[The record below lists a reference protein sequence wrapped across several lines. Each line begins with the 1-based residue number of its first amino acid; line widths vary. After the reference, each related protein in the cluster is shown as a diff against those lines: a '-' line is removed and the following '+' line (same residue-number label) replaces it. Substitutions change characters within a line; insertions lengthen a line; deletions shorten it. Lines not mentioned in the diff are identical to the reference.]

1 MAVTLSGRE
10 AAAKRGQKRGMR
22 HLPALALLLILTALA
37 WWLPN
42 REQAGDVPLATDR
55 FNSVSF
61 APFRPGQSPLRD
73 IFPSAAEVEADMA
86 LVAPRVRAI
95 RTYAAI
101 GGDYDIAA
109 IAARHGLKLWAGA
122 WLGRDARQNA
132 AELATLIEIANRH
145 PETVERVVVGNE
157 ELLRRDL
164 SPAAL
169 IAALDRV
176 KAAVAQPVTYADVWE
191 FWEQFPEVARHVDVI
206 TIHILPYW
214 EDAPTDVEG
223 SMAHARAVLARM
235 RALFPGKPIAI
246 GEVGWPSRGRWRAGA
261 APSRV
266 QQAVFL
272 RRFIAL
278 AEAEK
283 LDYNLIEAFDQGW
296 KYKSEGT
303 VGAAWGLWTEAREAK
318 FPLRGPVRENPYW
331 GWYAATAAL
340 LGLGFW
346 AAAGRAMPWLG
357 FALGNAL
364 VFAWCGTVPYA
375 FDIPLALA
383 AAVNLAGQGAL
394 AGLLLWRV
402 ALGKPASASIPAAC
416 EGSGGALWRLRAALR
431 GRLDW
436 QGWRGWAFED
446 LCLWFLFTAMV
457 LQLLLVFDPRYR
469 DFPLAA
475 FAVPL
480 VVVAVRAWRGD
491 WPARAEGF
499 LGGTLVLAAMAGAVL
514 EGPANLQALGWSAC
528 ALLLAAPGLVPWSLS
543 WRNIPRATGRS
554 RPAGP

>member
-1 MAVTLSGRE
+1 MRTL
-10 AAAKRGQKRGMR
+10 
-22 HLPALALLLILTALA
+22 LALPLLLLLTLLG
-37 WWLPN
+37 WWVPN
-42 REQAGDVPLATDR
+42 REQAGDVPLAADR

-61 APFRPGQSPLRD
+61 APFRPGQSPLRG

-101 GGDYDIAA
+101 EGDYDIAA
-109 IAARHGLKLWAGA
+109 IAARHGLRMWAGA

-132 AELATLIEIANRH
+132 AEVAKLIETANRH

-157 ELLRRDL
+157 VLLRRDL
-164 SPAAL
+164 PPAAL
-169 IAALDRV
+169 IAALDTV

-191 FWEQFPEVARHVDVI
+191 FWEQFPEVGRHVDVI

-214 EDAPTDVEG
+214 EDVPTNVEG

-235 RALFPGKPIAI
+235 RVLFPGKPIAI
-246 GEVGWPSRGRWRAGA
+246 GEVGWPSLGRWRADA

-266 QQAVFL
+266 EQAVFL

-278 AEAEK
+278 AAAER

-318 FPLRGPVRENPYW
+318 FPLQGPVRENPDW
-331 GWYAATAAL
+331 GWPAAAAAL
-340 LGLGFW
+340 LGLGLW
-346 AAAGRAMPWLG
+346 AATGRAHPVLA

-375 FDIPLALA
+375 FDTPLLLA
-383 AAVNLAGQGAL
+383 AAVNLAAQAAL
-394 AGLLLWRV
+394 AGLVLRRV
-402 ALGKPASASIPAAC
+402 VAGTPATGVPL
-416 EGSGGALWRLRAALR
+416 GGAAATQRLRSAMR

-436 QGWRGWAFED
+436 RGWRGWAFED
-446 LCLWFLFTAMV
+446 LEFWFLFTAVV

-469 DFPLAA
+469 DFPYAT

-480 VVVAVRAWRGD
+480 VAAMARAFMGD
-491 WPARAEGF
+491 WPARPEDWVGR
-499 LGGTLVLAAMAGAVL
+499 TLTLAALIGALV
-514 EGPANLQALGWSAC
+514 EGPDNLQALGWSAC
-528 ALLLAAPGLVPWSLS
+528 ALLLAAPTLLGPWL
-543 WRNIPRATGRS
+543 RMPRSVGR
-554 RPAGP
+554 RLPAGP